1 MLDDIV
7 PLPYARETLIEI
19 RRRGYRLAL
28 ASSGKPEHT
37 EHYLDMLAARSVAEA
52 WTTSQDV
59 EATKPAPGRCCWLGD
74 STWDCGPQAGS
85 TYRPSPF
92 SAVDSL
98 RGSCARRARDGC
110 SVRLRSSLPGLT
122 RRRWAAWPNKRG
134 PTDSQP
140 GTLTLATAART
151 ASGLSVARK

>member
-59 EATKPAPGRCCWLGD
+59 EATKPARPV
-74 STWDCGPQAGS
+74 AGGARQGGA
-85 TYRPSPF
+85 RP
-92 SAVDSL
+92 VL
-98 RGSCARRARDGC
+98 
-110 SVRLRSSLPGLT
+110 
-122 RRRWAAWPNKRG
+122 
-134 PTDSQP
+134 
-140 GTLTLATAART
+140 LA
-151 ASGLSVARK
+151 G